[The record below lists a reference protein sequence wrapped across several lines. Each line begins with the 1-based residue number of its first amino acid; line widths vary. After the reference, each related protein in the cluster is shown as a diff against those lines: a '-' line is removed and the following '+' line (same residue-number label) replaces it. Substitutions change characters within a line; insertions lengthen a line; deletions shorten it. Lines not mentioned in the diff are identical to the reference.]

1 MALSTHSPETPRP
14 PTAAE
19 ERPSPLTGP
28 LSGPLSG
35 AWWDAARQTAA
46 DTATHSDDLT
56 ERTVRL
62 AVEELLRR
70 VGPVDQLVH
79 LADSQRAGVR
89 PRPDTEAAQATQ
101 PGPVAISNS
110 PVSPPEDVPHREE
123 APPRRKV
130 GRAFDELFALLVLAA
145 PLAVAGWFQAHAV
158 HALLDGLPWPLAVA
172 FTLAW
177 EGGAAYCARLYLRAL
192 LRGDS
197 TVVLRA
203 GMIGYAA
210 VSAGLLWLEL
220 HLEGKPPWL
229 AGAVGAL
236 TASGIFLWSRRARD
250 LRRDD
255 LHRMGRVDRQV
266 VKFSLAAWLL
276 CPLETP
282 AALRYAVK
290 HRIEE
295 PATAIERYRRHQTLR
310 ILRQARKQARI
321 RQYEMKTSAVHPR
334 PPRFRQAIHRR
345 TTGGRAPYHTKTP
358 NTLRR
363 RFPPNN
369 RPGARRPRGV
379 RQGDLD
385 ARILAR
391 RFPGRVPGRNEVVR
405 VMEWGKP
412 KAKNAIDAL
421 RRSRAAGNL

>member
-1 MALSTHSPETPRP
+1 MAQSTHSSEPPSP
-14 PTAAE
+14 PTATD
-19 ERPSPLTGP
+19 ERPTPLT
-28 LSGPLSG
+28 GPLSG
-35 AWWDAARQTAA
+35 AWWDATRQAAA
-46 DTATHSDDLT
+46 DAATHSEDLA

-62 AVEELLRR
+62 AVAEIVRR
-70 VGPVDQLVH
+70 VGPVDHLVH
-79 LADSQRAGVR
+79 LTDNQRAGGR
-89 PRPDTEAAQATQ
+89 PGPVTEAARATR
-101 PGPVAISNS
+101 PGPAVTSVPPASS
-110 PVSPPEDVPHREE
+110 PDDVTPREE
-123 APPRRKV
+123 TPPRRKA
-130 GRAFDELFALLVLAA
+130 GRVFDELFALLVLAA

-197 TVVLRA
+197 TVVLRT

-229 AGAVGAL
+229 AAAVGAL

-295 PATAIERYRRHQTLR
+295 PATAIERYRRHQALR
-310 ILRQARKQARI
+310 VLRKARKKACI
-321 RQYEMKTSAVHPR
+321 RRREGTTSTAHPSPIR
-334 PPRFRQAIHRR
+334 YRHPIVRHSACRR
-345 TTGGRAPYHTKTP
+345 TPIRPKTLIR
-358 NTLRR
+358 TRR
-363 RFPPNN
+363 RFLQN
-369 RPGARRPRGV
+369 RPPGAGRPRGV

-385 ARILAR
+385 ARIIAR
-391 RFPGRVPGRNEVVR
+391 QFPGRIPGRNEVVR
-405 VMEWGKP
+405 TMKWGKP
-412 KAKNAIDAL
+412 KAANAIEAL
-421 RRSRAAGNL
+421 RRSRTASTP

>member
-1 MALSTHSPETPRP
+1 M
-14 PTAAE
+14 
-19 ERPSPLTGP
+19 
-28 LSGPLSG
+28 
-35 AWWDAARQTAA
+35 
-46 DTATHSDDLT
+46 
-56 ERTVRL
+56 
-62 AVEELLRR
+62 EELLRR

-79 LADSQRAGVR
+79 LTDSQRAGVR
-89 PRPDTEAAQATQ
+89 PGPDTEAAQATR
-101 PGPVAISNS
+101 PGPTAVGSS
-110 PVSPPEDVPHREE
+110 PDSSPEDVPHRED

-158 HALLDGLPWPLAVA
+158 HALLDGLPWPLAIA

-220 HLEGKPPWL
+220 RVEGKPPWL

-295 PATAIERYRRHQTLR
+295 PATAIERYRRHRVLR
-310 ILRQARKQARI
+310 VLRETRKEARLRLCEKRV
-321 RQYEMKTSAVHPR
+321 SAAHSHPSR
-334 PPRFRQAIHRR
+334 LQQ
-345 TTGGRAPYHTKTP
+345 
-358 NTLRR
+358 TLRR
-363 RFPPNN
+363 RTADRRATSRTRTPSTTRRGFRRTPGLIQAGHGASD
-369 RPGARRPRGV
+369 RETSTRVFSPGASLVAYPAATRLYGSWNGASPRPRT
-379 RQGDLD
+379 
-385 ARILAR
+385 
-391 RFPGRVPGRNEVVR
+391 
-405 VMEWGKP
+405 
-412 KAKNAIDAL
+412 
-421 RRSRAAGNL
+421 RSRPSGAPAPVGVTS